1 MMNRDLRYTIG
12 LDLGR
17 SRNHTA
23 LVVLERVWHAATA
36 AEFIA
41 SGTRGYQGE
50 FRYTVVGAD
59 RLSLGTP
66 YPRVV
71 SWVKSVAQ
79 SLGSQLGDIVV
90 DASGV
95 GSVVMDDLRNADIK
109 APLLGVVIT
118 GDQACAP
125 GGSGR
130 TSAGY
135 RTVSRIEVLT
145 KLQSAVQGRK
155 FRIDRA
161 RCREWEA
168 LRRELSTV
176 RMDGGGSKRNQDD
189 LAFALALAVWWGLR
203 L

>member
-1 MMNRDLRYTIG
+1 MMNGDLRYTVG

-17 SRNHTA
+17 TRNHTA

-50 FRYTVVGAD
+50 HRYTVVGAD

-71 SWVKSVAQ
+71 SWVKSVAKT
-79 SLGSQLGDIVV
+79 LGSQLGDIVV

-95 GSVVMDDLRNADIK
+95 GSVVMDDLRK
-109 APLLGVVIT
+109 AEIGATLLGVVIT
-118 GDQACAP
+118 GDQAC
-125 GGSGR
+125 GTRGSGR

-135 RTVSRIEVLT
+135 LTLSRTELLT

-176 RMDGGGSKRNQDD
+176 RMDGGGAKRNQDD

-203 L
+203 